1 MFPSTIKQCIIVSVP
16 PFFICLV
23 ACLKHVA
30 TVSQTLVYLSRG
42 MLKAR
47 RNRTHIIFSA
57 NLQRRAKVKNKEH
70 IVTTDTHT
78 HTHTPSSSS
87 SSVTSSPSP
96 PSLPRGSSDSYLS
109 HVSAWTPSSDSYLS
123 HESAWPIFI
132 LTYPMFLPT
141 SFMVRFLRATTM
153 EVRMLNRA
161 TLRHLR

>member
-47 RNRTHIIFSA
+47 RNRTHIISSA

-78 HTHTPSSSS
+78 HTHRHHHHHRQHHHHHRHHYPGALPTLICPMCRHG
-87 SSVTSSPSP
+87 P
-96 PSLPRGSSDSYLS
+96 PLPTL
-109 HVSAWTPSSDSYLS
+109 
-123 HESAWPIFI
+123 IC
-132 LTYPMFLPT
+132 PMSRHGPFLFLPT
-141 SFMVRFLRATTM
+141 PCSYPPRSWFGS
-153 EVRMLNRA
+153 
-161 TLRHLR
+161 